1 MATRINIKSLQS
13 MKQQQVSI
21 EEEKQGQKLS
31 VFKFE
36 NVDKFNDVDK
46 VKLIEEFK
54 KEQQMI
60 KDKAKEEYERDMQEF
75 KRSGGKNYKNVV
87 MPQYEFDDTLKGYR
101 EINKP
106 PESMFIGI
114 GWDEFPPDQKRKH
127 YRRYYPKELEKVKMI
142 MPRETPFSSY
152 DVIRG

>member
-1 MATRINIKSLQS
+1 
-13 MKQQQVSI
+13 
-21 EEEKQGQKLS
+21 
-31 VFKFE
+31 
-36 NVDKFNDVDK
+36 VDKA
-46 VKLIEEFK
+46 KLIEEFK

-60 KDKAKEEYERDMQEF
+60 MERAKEEYERDLQEF

-114 GWDEFPPDQKRKH
+114 GWDEFPPD
-127 YRRYYPKELEKVKMI
+127 
-142 MPRETPFSSY
+142 
-152 DVIRG
+152 

>member
-46 VKLIEEFK
+46 TKLIEEFK

-60 KDKAKEEYERDMQEF
+60 KDKAKDEYERD
-75 KRSGGKNYKNVV
+75 
-87 MPQYEFDDTLKGYR
+87 L
-101 EINKP
+101 
-106 PESMFIGI
+106 
-114 GWDEFPPDQKRKH
+114 
-127 YRRYYPKELEKVKMI
+127 
-142 MPRETPFSSY
+142 
-152 DVIRG
+152 

>member
-1 MATRINIKSLQS
+1 

-46 VKLIEEFK
+46 AKLIEEFK

-60 KDKAKEEYERDMQEF
+60 KDKAKEEYERDLQEF

-127 YRRYYPKELEKVKMI
+127 YRRYYRKELEKVKMI

>member
-1 MATRINIKSLQS
+1 MATRINLKSLKS

-46 VKLIEEFK
+46 AKLIEEFK

-60 KDKAKEEYERDMQEF
+60 KDKAKEEYERDLQEF